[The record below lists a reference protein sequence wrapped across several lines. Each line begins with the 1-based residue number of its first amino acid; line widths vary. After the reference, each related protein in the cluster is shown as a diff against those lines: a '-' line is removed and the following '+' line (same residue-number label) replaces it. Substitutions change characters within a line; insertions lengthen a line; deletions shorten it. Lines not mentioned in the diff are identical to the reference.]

1 MTLYTISRPPRA
13 FSLVK
18 HKVVTSRGSCCI
30 YCGGLFRG
38 TELNQRSLMSLVS
51 WVLIPCLWRTMN
63 DLLTYIRDC
72 LSSGNHAEQYV
83 AKTGKTVP
91 LRLISFFLF
100 VILAHKISLVTTIL
114 SDRVSNLKRRLRVF
128 QLILE

>member
-51 WVLIPCLWRTMN
+51 CVLIPCLWRTMN
-63 DLLTYIRDC
+63 DLLPYIRDC

-83 AKTGKTVP
+83 AKTGQNSSVAVD
-91 LRLISFFLF
+91 LI
-100 VILAHKISLVTTIL
+100 HLVCYLGPQNIPCYN
-114 SDRVSNLKRRLRVF
+114 DPF
-128 QLILE
+128 